1 MLVLSKTIH
10 LMDKLEILT
19 QLRQRLGERK
29 LELSLSTG
37 EWIREALNYP
47 VLSVCNCT
55 TICEIDR

>member
-1 MLVLSKTIH
+1 
-10 LMDKLEILT
+10 MDKLEILT